1 MFTFTGIPRLAFAG
15 RRSDGE
21 ATVSDLKNHISFKVG
36 KLVKLAREIPK
47 WAQKGLRTEF
57 DKWGATV
64 QLVRERNQ
72 DEEAA
77 SMAQL
82 LP

>member
-1 MFTFTGIPRLAFAG
+1 M
-15 RRSDGE
+15 
-21 ATVSDLKNHISFKVG
+21 
-36 KLVKLAREIPK
+36 KLAREIPK